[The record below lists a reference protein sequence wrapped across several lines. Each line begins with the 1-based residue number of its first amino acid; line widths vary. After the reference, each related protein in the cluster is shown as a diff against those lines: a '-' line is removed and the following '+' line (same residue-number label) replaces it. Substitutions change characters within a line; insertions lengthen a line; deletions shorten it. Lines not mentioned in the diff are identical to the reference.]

1 MSRSTTEGTAA
12 LATDLIARFPHAM
25 RAVLELLAAIPPAQ
39 WPIEL
44 ASLQRSAEALER
56 TRLAQALLDRVCGPA
71 PAKASAVRAHV
82 TDERPAGGVHA
93 VYQLGGPTGS
103 ELSVALDHLSAELV
117 IAQHPVGL
125 NAEGP
130 GWRTVLRNLR
140 ALLND
145 PRVGTLLD
153 GPPAQPAR
161 GDGA

>member
-1 MSRSTTEGTAA
+1 MSRSTTEDTAA
-12 LATDLIARFPHAM
+12 LAVDLIARFPQAM

-44 ASLQRSAEALER
+44 ENLQRSAEALER
-56 TRLAQALLDRVCGPA
+56 MRLAQALLDRVCGPA
-71 PAKASAVRAHV
+71 PATASAVRAHV

-93 VYQLGGPTGS
+93 VYQVGGPRGS
-103 ELSVALDHLSAELV
+103 ELSVALDHLSAELL

-130 GWRTVLRNLR
+130 RWPMVLRDLR

-145 PRVGTLLD
+145 PRVGALLD
-153 GPPAQPAR
+153 GPPMQPAR

>member
-1 MSRSTTEGTAA
+1 MSRSATEDTAA
-12 LATDLIARFPHAM
+12 LAVDLIARFPHAM

-44 ASLQRSAEALER
+44 ESLQRSAEALER

-71 PAKASAVRAHV
+71 PTTASAVRAHV

-93 VYQLGGPTGS
+93 VYQVGGPRGS
-103 ELSVALDHLSAELV
+103 ELSVALDHMSAELL

-130 GWRTVLRNLR
+130 HWPMVLRDLR

-145 PRVGTLLD
+145 PRVGALLD
-153 GPPAQPAR
+153 GTPAQLAR
-161 GDGA
+161 GGGA